1 MSGTEKMR
9 ADFDRSFEMS
19 LVIHKS
25 FNEQIKEILKR
36 EHWNSKIFRD
46 CTGLDSMT
54 FTRLMNKP
62 DYKPNMR
69 TLVTVCV
76 AVGLDVVNTESLL
89 KSLGLAFS
97 PINRVHRAYLH
108 LIENCK
114 GMSIEDCNEI
124 LKSFGIGE
132 KDLLGTI
139 QRK

>member
-19 LVIHKS
+19 LAIHKS

-46 CTGLDSMT
+46 CTGLEPMM

-69 TLVTVCV
+69 TLVAVCV
-76 AVGLDVVNTESLL
+76 SVGLDIVNTESLL

-97 PINRVHRAYLH
+97 PTNRVHRAYLY

-114 GMSIEDCNEI
+114 KMSIEDCNEI
-124 LKSFGIGE
+124 LKSFGIE
-132 KDLLGTI
+132 KKDFLGTI